1 MPGPWTVTGLP
12 SGVTASAGGFGN
24 AAIGLM
30 GVAATAGTYP
40 FTVTLSDSSQPRQT
54 VTEHYTLT
62 VLKSSSEEWSVEPL
76 NLTDA
81 TVDVPYSG
89 SLGVAGQ
96 TNGLTVTW
104 AVTAGSLPPGLSLNK
119 AAGTI
124 TGTPTERG
132 GFNFTIVA
140 TNVATGATK
149 EGGTYNF
156 TVYPA
161 GT

>member
-1 MPGPWTVTGLP
+1 M
-12 SGVTASAGGFGN
+12 
-24 AAIGLM
+24 
-30 GVAATAGTYP
+30 
-40 FTVTLSDSSQPRQT
+40 
-54 VTEHYTLT
+54 
-62 VLKSSSEEWSVEPL
+62 VEPL
-76 NLTDA
+76 NSTQA
-81 TVDVPYSG
+81 TVGAPYSG
-89 SLGVAGQ
+89 SLGVTGQ

-104 AVTAGSLPPGLSLNK
+104 AITAGSLPPGLSLNK

-124 TGTPTERG
+124 TGTPTERD

-161 GT
+161 GP